1 VAYFEGPGFL
11 AVGDGGTMLTSRDGV
26 DWSPVETGIADP
38 IYAVAR
44 TPLGYIASAGS
55 NGALLVSPD
64 AADWSVS
71 ALPVNRILRGL
82 AAGAG
87 AIVAVGDQGVSLTY
101 EQRDTRPAPEIRT
114 GPVGQAVV
122 PGAPVRLSVTARGA
136 EGAVYQW
143 FRDGVA
149 LAGANTPVFELPAF
163 RAADAGS
170 YVVAIVSR
178 SGTTR
183 SAAAAV
189 TVAAVT
195 DPGRLVNLSIL
206 TALTD
211 ADDAFTFGVVVGGA
225 GTAGAKPL
233 LLRAAG
239 PSLVPLGLD
248 PASVLQD
255 PRLELFT
262 GQTAVGGND
271 NWGGG
276 AVLSAAFAQVGAFA
290 YASPGS
296 HDAAL
301 LLPAL
306 AAGAHSARIAG
317 TGEGTVI
324 AELYDAT
331 PNGQFSATTPRLVN
345 VSVLKHLGTGLV
357 AGFVVGG
364 SSPRTV
370 LVRAVGPTLGEEPFG
385 VPGVVAD
392 PELRLFAGEREISA
406 NDDWGGG
413 AGLAAAFTRVGA
425 FALPAGS
432 RDAAL
437 LATLPPGAYT
447 AQVSGVGGTTG
458 VALVEVYEVP

>member
-1 VAYFEGPGFL
+1 
-11 AVGDGGTMLTSRDGV
+11 M
-26 DWSPVETGIADP
+26 
-38 IYAVAR
+38 
-44 TPLGYIASAGS
+44 
-55 NGALLVSPD
+55 
-64 AADWSVS
+64 
-71 ALPVNRILRGL
+71 
-82 AAGAG
+82 
-87 AIVAVGDQGVSLTY
+87 VAVGDQGVSLTY
-101 EQRDTRPAPEIRT
+101 EQRDTRPAPEIRSA
-114 GPVGQAVV
+114 PVGQAVV
-122 PGAPVRLSVTARGA
+122 PGASVRLSVAARGA

-149 LAGANTPVFELPAF
+149 LAGANTPVLELTAF

-183 SAAAAV
+183 SAAAPL

-206 TALTD
+206 TALEG
-211 ADDAFTFGVVVGGA
+211 ADDAFTFGVVVGGG
-225 GTAGAKPL
+225 GTSGAKPL

-276 AVLSAAFAQVGAFA
+276 SALAAAFAQVGAFA

-296 HDAAL
+296 RDAAL

-317 TGEGTVI
+317 TGAGTVI

-331 PNGQFSATTPRLVN
+331 PSGQFSATTPRLVN

-357 AGFVVGG
+357 AGFVVAG
-364 SSPRTV
+364 SSPRAV
-370 LVRAVGPTLGEEPFG
+370 LVRAVGPTLGAAPFG

-392 PELRLFAGEREISA
+392 PELRLFAGERRIEA
-406 NDDWGGG
+406 NDNWGGG
-413 AGLAAAFTRVGA
+413 AALAAAFARVGA
-425 FALPAGS
+425 FPLPAGS

-447 AQVSGVGGTTG
+447 VQVSGVGGTTG